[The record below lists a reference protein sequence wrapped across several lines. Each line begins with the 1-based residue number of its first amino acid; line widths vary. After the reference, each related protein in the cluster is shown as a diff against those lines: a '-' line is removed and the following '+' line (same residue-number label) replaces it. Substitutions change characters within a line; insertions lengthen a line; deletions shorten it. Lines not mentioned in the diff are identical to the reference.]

1 MYIMKSEASNG
12 VDAPCVRR
20 AVLTL
25 SLFLCRELLVGYQLE
40 FLFDYWDSGLPTMCW
55 DEETDTWKISTTGN
69 ENSRAEIPQ
78 VLYSRV

>member
-25 SLFLCRELLVGYQLE
+25 SFVPVSRTPRGLPIGIF
-40 FLFDYWDSGLPTMCW
+40 FDCWDSGLPTMCW